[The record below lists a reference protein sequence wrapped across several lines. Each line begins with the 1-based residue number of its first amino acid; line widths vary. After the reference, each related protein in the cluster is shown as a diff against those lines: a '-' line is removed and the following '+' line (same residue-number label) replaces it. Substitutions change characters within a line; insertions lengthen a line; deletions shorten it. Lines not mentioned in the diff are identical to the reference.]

1 MAVIHSHKQMRKIK
15 RKKLKEPGDAQR
27 EVKLQFRIIEQEEFD
42 DYNNKERNGL

>member
-1 MAVIHSHKQMRKIK
+1 MRKIK

-42 DYNNKERNGL
+42 DYKIIKKGTGYKNEKDI